1 MPPHNRPSSSR
12 LSTATTPAHVKS
24 RQFSHL
30 NSQLAQ
36 LQAHL
41 ADLDNHVRITAI
53 QAEAM
58 KKLGAQ
64 HASMYFPSATY
75 SILRSNVLMVV
86 LWRLRGLLG
95 IRMRLLGRIEFT
107 MEWMDVF
114 MLDVDTVVGMEY
126 PVYQALK
133 ITFFSPRDSKS
144 VMRILGILDVLGY
157 NSSRP

>member
-1 MPPHNRPSSSR
+1 MPPHNRSSSSR

-58 KKLGAQ
+58 KRLGAQ
-64 HASMYFPSATY
+64 HASMYPPNSKRLSDDRFMAATRA
-75 SILRSNVLMVV
+75 I
-86 LWRLRGLLG
+86 GEPG
-95 IRMRLLGRIEFT
+95 D
-107 MEWMDVF
+107 ME
-114 MLDVDTVVGMEY
+114 LEESVG
-126 PVYQALK
+126 Q
-133 ITFFSPRDSKS
+133 DS
-144 VMRILGILDVLGY
+144 
-157 NSSRP
+157 

>member
-53 QAEAM
+53 QAEAI
-58 KKLGAQ
+58 KRLGAQ
-64 HASMYFPSATY
+64 HASMY
-75 SILRSNVLMVV
+75 
-86 LWRLRGLLG
+86 
-95 IRMRLLGRIEFT
+95 
-107 MEWMDVF
+107 
-114 MLDVDTVVGMEY
+114 
-126 PVYQALK
+126 
-133 ITFFSPRDSKS
+133 SPYFKCLTLFQIYGCDACDWGS
-144 VMRILGILDVLGY
+144 
-157 NSSRP
+157 

>member
-64 HASMYFPSATY
+64 HASMYFFSPVPRHG
-75 SILRSNVLMVV
+75 IIVVFLCVLLLRFSFCLLCFPGLTGLV
-86 LWRLRGLLG
+86 LWRLRGLLE
-95 IRMRLLGRIEFT
+95 ILMRLLG
-107 MEWMDVF
+107 
-114 MLDVDTVVGMEY
+114 
-126 PVYQALK
+126 
-133 ITFFSPRDSKS
+133 
-144 VMRILGILDVLGY
+144 
-157 NSSRP
+157 

>member
-64 HASMYFPSATY
+64 HASMYLSPS
-75 SILRSNVLMVV
+75 LCFRSLSLSLTPKLQFALPAIMCD
-86 LWRLRGLLG
+86 RL
-95 IRMRLLGRIEFT
+95 I
-107 MEWMDVF
+107 
-114 MLDVDTVVGMEY
+114 
-126 PVYQALK
+126 
-133 ITFFSPRDSKS
+133 
-144 VMRILGILDVLGY
+144 
-157 NSSRP
+157 

>member
-1 MPPHNRPSSSR
+1 MPPHNRSSSSR

-58 KKLGAQ
+58 KRLGAQ
-64 HASMYFPSATY
+64 HASMYVFHGKDVTESRFMAATRA
-75 SILRSNVLMVV
+75 IGEPGDME
-86 LWRLRGLLG
+86 
-95 IRMRLLGRIEFT
+95 IE
-107 MEWMDVF
+107 ES
-114 MLDVDTVVGMEY
+114 VGQE
-126 PVYQALK
+126 
-133 ITFFSPRDSKS
+133 S
-144 VMRILGILDVLGY
+144 
-157 NSSRP
+157 

>member
-64 HASMYFPSATY
+64 HASMYFSSLLSLAT
-75 SILRSNVLMVV
+75 VLLLSFSMCYCFSPLSVLICSSGLADLV
-86 LWRLRGLLG
+86 LWRLRGLLESL
-95 IRMRLLGRIEFT
+95 MRLLGRVRE
-107 MEWMDVF
+107 DVWETRLF
-114 MLDVDTVVGMEY
+114 VCG
-126 PVYQALK
+126 
-133 ITFFSPRDSKS
+133 
-144 VMRILGILDVLGY
+144 
-157 NSSRP
+157 

>member
-1 MPPHNRPSSSR
+1 MSEIKTPPQFKLKTSVEIEIFISISTVPGPGTHAKILGHSVMPRPSSSR

-58 KKLGAQ
+58 KRLGAQ
-64 HASMYFPSATY
+64 HASMYVHSHS
-75 SILRSNVLMVV
+75 SI
-86 LWRLRGLLG
+86 
-95 IRMRLLGRIEFT
+95 
-107 MEWMDVF
+107 
-114 MLDVDTVVGMEY
+114 
-126 PVYQALK
+126 
-133 ITFFSPRDSKS
+133 
-144 VMRILGILDVLGY
+144 
-157 NSSRP
+157 

>member
-58 KKLGAQ
+58 KRLGAQ
-64 HASMYFPSATY
+64 HASMYLTP
-75 SILRSNVLMVV
+75 RPRRVLMEDLWLRRV
-86 LWRLRGLLG
+86 LLESRGIWSWRNRWDKIRNLETRFVGNWETLRRDLG
-95 IRMRLLGRIEFT
+95 
-107 MEWMDVF
+107 
-114 MLDVDTVVGMEY
+114 
-126 PVYQALK
+126 
-133 ITFFSPRDSKS
+133 
-144 VMRILGILDVLGY
+144 
-157 NSSRP
+157 

>member
-1 MPPHNRPSSSR
+1 MPAHNRPSSSR

-64 HASMYFPSATY
+64 HASMYFSLLSLAT
-75 SILRSNVLMVV
+75 VL
-86 LWRLRGLLG
+86 LL
-95 IRMRLLGRIEFT
+95 
-107 MEWMDVF
+107 
-114 MLDVDTVVGMEY
+114 
-126 PVYQALK
+126 
-133 ITFFSPRDSKS
+133 TFFVCYCYGSPFACFVFQD
-144 VMRILGILDVLGY
+144 
-157 NSSRP
+157 

>member
-1 MPPHNRPSSSR
+1 MPPHNRSSSSR

-58 KKLGAQ
+58 KRLGAQ
-64 HASMYFPSATY
+64 HASMYPPPPPVSTK
-75 SILRSNVLMVV
+75 SWLRVDLWLLRVL
-86 LWRLRGLLG
+86 LGSRGIWRLR
-95 IRMRLLGRIEFT
+95 
-107 MEWMDVF
+107 
-114 MLDVDTVVGMEY
+114 
-126 PVYQALK
+126 
-133 ITFFSPRDSKS
+133 
-144 VMRILGILDVLGY
+144 
-157 NSSRP
+157 SRWDRN